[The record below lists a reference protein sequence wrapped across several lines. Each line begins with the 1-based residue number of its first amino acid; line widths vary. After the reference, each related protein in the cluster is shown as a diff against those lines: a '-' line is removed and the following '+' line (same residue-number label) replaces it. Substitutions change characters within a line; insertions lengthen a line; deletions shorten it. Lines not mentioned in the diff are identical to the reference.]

1 MRKCIGILLSFILLF
16 VFGASCGSDEM
27 PEETPDES
35 AETEMTPEPTE
46 AVPTEKP
53 VYVLTMSTFS
63 PQANVPSAQPIDGE
77 EFDGVQLV
85 ETEDM
90 GQEYIDNIIFLG
102 DSTTYG
108 LKAYGVLSGGKDTK
122 QVWTPSSGTLT
133 LSQQSFATIVYPET
147 GNEITI
153 QAAVEVKQPAMMVIT
168 LGVNGVSFMDE
179 DYFKSE
185 YTSLVEGIQSKSP
198 NTKIILNSIYPVASN
213 YEYLDSINNE
223 KIAAANKWVKEVAE
237 STGVRFLDTQSVLH
251 NDEGFMK
258 YEYSNGDG
266 LHLSTDGFQVVLHYI
281 RTHGYQ

>member
-1 MRKCIGILLSFILLF
+1 MNEFTAPE
-16 VFGASCGSDEM
+16 ASTA
-27 PEETPDES
+27 PEGGVVS
-35 AETEMTPEPTE
+35 Q
-46 AVPTEKP
+46 EK
-53 VYVLTMSTFS
+53 
-63 PQANVPSAQPIDGE
+63 
-77 EFDGVQLV
+77 FDGVQLV

-90 GQEYIDNIIFLG
+90 GQDYIDNIIFLG

-108 LKAYGVLSGGKDTK
+108 LKAYSVLSGGKDTT

-153 QAAVEVKQPAMMVIT
+153 QAAVEVKQPTMMVIT

-179 DYFKSE
+179 EYFKSE
-185 YTSLVEGIQSKSP
+185 YTSLVKGIQEKSP

-223 KIAAANKWVKEVAE
+223 KISAANEWVKAVAKE
-237 STGVRFLDTQSVLH
+237 TGVRYLDTQSVLH
-251 NDEGFMK
+251 GDDGFMI

-266 LHLSTDGFQVVLHYI
+266 LHLCADGFKVVLNYI